1 MKSQYWLLKIKE
13 MNIFIIFIKIYFLEN
28 DFRGSVILFWKI
40 DFRGNV
46 HSAKCRL
53 HSAKCPF
60 WKMGFRG
67 NVHSAKCTFWQVSI
81 QRNVFLE
88 SVFQGNVFLGGVRIP
103 SLKT

>member
-13 MNIFIIFIKIYFLEN
+13 MTIFIIFIKIYFLKN
-28 DFRGSVILFWKI
+28 DFRGSVILENRFSGKMFI
-40 DFRGNV
+40 RPNV
-46 HSAKCRL
+46 

-60 WKMGFRG
+60 WKMSFRG
-67 NVHSAKCTFWQVSI
+67 NVHSANCTFWQVSI

-88 SVFQGNVFLGGVRIP
+88 SVFQRNVFLGGVRIP

>member
-13 MNIFIIFIKIYFLEN
+13 MNMFIIFIKIYFLKN
-28 DFRGSVILFWKI
+28 DFRESVILFSKI

-46 HSAKCRL
+46 HSAKCTFCQVAIL
-53 HSAKCPF
+53 ENGFSGKCPF
-60 WKMGFRG
+60 GQMFFLES
-67 NVHSAKCTFWQVSI
+67 VL
-81 QRNVFLE
+81 LE